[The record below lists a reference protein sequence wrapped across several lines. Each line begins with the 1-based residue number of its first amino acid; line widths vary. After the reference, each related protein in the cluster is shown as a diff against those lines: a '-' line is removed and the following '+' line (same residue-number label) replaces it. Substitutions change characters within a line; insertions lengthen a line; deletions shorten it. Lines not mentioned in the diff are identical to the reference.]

1 MRQQKSV
8 LHHTFVYGTLL
19 VALLVFMF
27 PVLWMLLTSFKDSN
41 TEFNVFPP
49 VFIPAEWKVS
59 NYTDALF
66 ERGGLEGFRD
76 SLVIATATAAICT
89 FFGAMT
95 AYSLARFRT
104 GGSDFAFWILSTRMF
119 PPVASALPLFLI
131 FRELRLLD
139 TYGVLIVANTVFN
152 LPFAIWLLKGFI
164 EELPAE
170 MEESAR
176 VDGAS
181 YFGAFWRI
189 TLPLIAP
196 GMVVT
201 ALFSFIFTWNEFMF
215 ALLLT
220 RNKVQPITTVLPTL
234 VGGHETLWGQIAA
247 LGMIAIIPGM
257 LLALFLNRYIVRG
270 LTFGAVK
277 G

>member
-1 MRQQKSV
+1 MNSKPSLTNRV
-8 LHHTFVYGTLL
+8 LVHGVLL
-19 VALLVFMF
+19 FALAVFMF
-27 PVLWMLLTSFKDSN
+27 PVLWMFLTSFKDSN
-41 TEFNVFPP
+41 TEFNRFPP
-49 VFIPAEWKVS
+49 ILFPAEWKVS
-59 NYTDALF
+59 NYTDALTDK
-66 ERGGLEGFRD
+66 GGLRAFGD
-76 SLVIATATAAICT
+76 SLVIATSTAVICT

-104 GGSDFAFWILSTRMF
+104 GGQDFAFWILSTRMF

-152 LPFAIWLLKGFI
+152 LPFATWLLKGFI
-164 EELPAE
+164 EDLPAE
-170 MEESAR
+170 LEESAR
-176 VDGAS
+176 VDGCS
-181 YFGAFWRI
+181 YFRAFVQI
-189 TLPLIAP
+189 TLPLITP
-196 GMVVT
+196 GLVVT

-247 LGMIAIIPGM
+247 LGMIAIIPGT
-257 LLALFLNRYIVRG
+257 LLALFLQRYIVRG
-270 LTFGAVK
+270 LTMGAVK

>member
-1 MRQQKSV
+1 MNKPSIANRIA
-8 LHHTFVYGTLL
+8 VYGILL
-19 VALLVFMF
+19 FALAVFMF
-27 PVLWMLLTSFKDSN
+27 PVVWMFLTSFKDSN

-49 VFIPAEWKVS
+49 IIVPSEWKVS
-59 NYTDALF
+59 NYTEALT
-66 ERGGLEGFRD
+66 EKDGLVAFRD
-76 SLVIATATAAICT
+76 SLIISSATALVCT
-89 FFGAMT
+89 FFGSLT

-104 GGSDFAFWILSTRMF
+104 GGQDFAFWILSTRMF

-139 TYGVLIVANTVFN
+139 TYWVLIIANTVFN

-164 EELPAE
+164 EDLPAE

-196 GMVVT
+196 GLVVT
-201 ALFSFIFTWNEFMF
+201 TLFSFVFTWNEFMF

-257 LLALFLNRYIVRG
+257 LLAVFLNRFIVRG
-270 LTFGAVK
+270 LSLGAVK